1 MILLR
6 FTLRSL
12 RRRDPWIP
20 RYHSP
25 LGLWKVLSLGVLLG
39 WLAGADVP
47 EYVTVLAALVGWAA
61 PVGAARFTAGI
72 VARERETGSWPVL
85 AQAVGEGR
93 ILAVALLL
101 GVAGPLFEVG
111 LAALL
116 LAPFA
121 SSLEGLSV
129 GVGLLALQVL
139 TASVYAAAVA
149 LRSRAPRGVVLRRV
163 SLAPVLLYLLGLATM
178 VEEAVRTD
186 GIPDVFRAMPPLV
199 LPCCAHGWDATV
211 WGVGLTGTMLLMA
224 MLLLRR
230 ARAS

>member
-1 MILLR
+1 MTLLR

-25 LGLWKVLSLGVLLG
+25 LGLWKVVSLGLLLG
-39 WLAGADVP
+39 WLADADVP

-61 PVGAARFTAGI
+61 PVGAARFTAG
-72 VARERETGSWPVL
+72 VLSRERETGGWPILV
-85 AQAVGEGR
+85 QAVGEAR
-93 ILAVALLL
+93 ILAVAVLL
-101 GVAGPLFEVG
+101 GVTGPLLEVA

-121 SSLEGLSV
+121 DSLSGLAV
-129 GVGLLALQVL
+129 GAGLLALQVL

-149 LRSRAPRGVVLRRV
+149 LRSRGSRGSVIRRV
-163 SLAPVLLYLLGLATM
+163 SWAPVLLYALGLAAM
-178 VEEAVRTD
+178 LEEAVRTD
-186 GIPDVFRAMPPLV
+186 GVPSIFRAMPPLV
-199 LPCCAHGWDATV
+199 LPCCASGWDATA
-211 WGVGLTGTMLLMA
+211 WGTGLTGTMFLMA

-230 ARAS
+230 ARVS